1 MHITLIDPP
10 RYTFPLNHAS
20 NVAIP
25 PLGIAY
31 IASSIESNGNSVHII
46 DSVGSALTNYS
57 KFGPVYLRGLEFN
70 DIINKIDSDTDII
83 SLGNMFSCQW
93 TVTKRPGLEEL
104 SRISVVLLTEQL
116 S

>member
-31 IASSIESNGNSVHII
+31 IASSIESNGDSVHVI
-46 DSVGSALTNYS
+46 DSVGSALTNYT
-57 KFGPVYLRGLEFN
+57 KYGPVYLRGLEFDDHKQN
-70 DIINKIDSDTDII
+70 RFRYRYNFFRKHVFMSVDSYKTSNKID
-83 SLGNMFSCQW
+83 
-93 TVTKRPGLEEL
+93 KRYL
-104 SRISVVLLTEQL
+104 S
-116 S
+116 